1 VEAQSRGQ
9 VHQWIRTD
17 KVACMKIWI
26 DLANSPQVLFFQPI
40 IRELEQYGHETI
52 ITSRAFAQTIELADK
67 AGLTHTPIGGH
78 AGENGLLASLWVNF
92 QRARQQLQFLA
103 DQPID
108 LAISHNAYAQAMA
121 AFMRRLPFATTM
133 DYEHQQGNHLP
144 FRVARL
150 VIVPE
155 AFPNALLKRFGA
167 KHVYKYPGVKEQ
179 IYLSDFTPDLAF
191 RQKVGLDPEKII
203 VLLRPPATWALYHQG
218 FENHL
223 WGQIIEVLGRRA
235 DVTTVFLPRIP
246 AQRTAIQQLNLP
258 GLWIPDTVL
267 DGPNLI
273 WISDLVLSAGGTMN
287 REAAVLGVPAYTIFA
302 GKLGAVDQYL
312 IDQGRL
318 KVLENLEQLRV
329 TKRVG
334 AASPLLAS
342 GKELVTEV
350 TKAFLST
357 V

>member
-1 VEAQSRGQ
+1 
-9 VHQWIRTD
+9 
-17 KVACMKIWI
+17 MKIWI
-26 DLANSPQVLFFQPI
+26 DLANSPQVLFFRPI
-40 IRELEQYGHETI
+40 IRELERTGHQTI

-67 AGLTHTPIGGH
+67 AGFTHTPIGGH
-78 AGENGLLASLWVNF
+78 AGESGFLASLWVNF
-92 QRARQQLQFLA
+92 QRARQQLKFLA
-103 DQPID
+103 DQPVD

-155 AFPNALLKRFGA
+155 AFPDELLKRFGA
-167 KHVYKYPGVKEQ
+167 RRVYKYPGVKEQ
-179 IYLSDFTPDLAF
+179 IYLADFTPDPDF
-191 RQKVGLDPEKII
+191 QQKVGLDPQKVI

-223 WGQIIEVLGRRA
+223 WGQIIETLGKRT
-235 DVTTVFLPRIP
+235 DLTTVFLPRIP
-246 AQRTAIQQLNLP
+246 AQRAAIQKLNLP

-312 IDQGRL
+312 IDHGRL
-318 KVLENLEQLRV
+318 QVLESLDQLRV
-329 TKRVG
+329 TKRI
-334 AASPLLAS
+334 ASASPLLTS
-342 GKELVTEV
+342 SQELVTEV
-350 TKAFLST
+350 TRAFLSA
-357 V
+357 VS